1 MMQAGGGGGG
11 APTSGKDGAAG
22 GGGGCAVF
30 LLNIGLLSGTSTR
43 CFHFKI
49 GTGGAPSG
57 GGWGSKGSDGDFSA
71 CYYCPTGINSGSTYV
86 VAEAVGG
93 SGGGNNTAGTGGYGS
108 LTSTAINNGYC

>member
-1 MMQAGGGGGG
+1 MQAGGGGGG

-30 LLNIGLLSGTSTR
+30 LLNIGLIRDNTTR

-71 CYYCPTGINSGSTYV
+71 CYYCPTGTTGAPPVEIAT
-86 VAEAVGG
+86 AAAGG
-93 SGGGNNTAGTGGYGS
+93 GGGNNTAGTGGYGY

>member
-1 MMQAGGGGGG
+1 MQAGGGGGG

-30 LLNIGLLSGTSTR
+30 LLNIGLLIGTSTR

-71 CYYCPTGINSGSTYV
+71 CYYCPTENSGSTYV

-108 LTSTAINNGYC
+108 LTSTAIDNGYC